1 MVIKRFLGNPCSAS
15 LPIPKWMQ
23 QIRDKLLQIS
33 QTLVHT
39 HRSPKEAIP
48 HIKPNLP
55 FEVMDIL
62 QNTVDV
68 KSQPVPLNHQLPV
81 LKNTL
86 QVQYA
91 QQLR

>member
-1 MVIKRFLGNPCSAS
+1 MVIKR
-15 LPIPKWMQ
+15 
-23 QIRDKLLQIS
+23 LLCFPAYSYVDAKDQR

-55 FEVMDIL
+55 FKVMDIL

-68 KSQPVPLNHQLPV
+68 KSQPVPLNHPLPV

-91 QQLR
+91 Q

>member
-1 MVIKRFLGNPCSAS
+1 VDAKDQRQTLADFTKNT
-15 LPIPKWMQ
+15 
-23 QIRDKLLQIS
+23 

-39 HRSPKEAIP
+39 HRSPKEAKP
-48 HIKPNLP
+48 HIKPSLP
-55 FEVMDIL
+55 FKVMDIL

-68 KSQPVPLNHQLPV
+68 KSQSVPLNHPLPV

-91 QQLR
+91 Q

>member
-1 MVIKRFLGNPCSAS
+1 VDATDQR
-15 LPIPKWMQ
+15 
-23 QIRDKLLQIS
+23 
-33 QTLVHT
+33 QTLADFINSCNTHT
-39 HRSPKEAIP
+39 SPKEAIP